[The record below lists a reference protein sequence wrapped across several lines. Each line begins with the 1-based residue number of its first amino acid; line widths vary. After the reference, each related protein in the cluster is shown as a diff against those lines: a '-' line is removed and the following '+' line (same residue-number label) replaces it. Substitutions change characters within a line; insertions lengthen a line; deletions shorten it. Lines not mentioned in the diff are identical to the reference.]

1 MAIEIMNAHSK
12 IYMSPAAGIPQTG
25 NGGTSDRITPPPPA
39 DTADTADNAV
49 VQLIPQEK
57 KPASEQA
64 TGSAE
69 QVSAMVEDLQ
79 ASLEILQ
86 QKNTRLNFLV
96 HEKTDRVM
104 VRITDQNTGDV
115 IREIPSEA
123 FLDMAAK
130 LQEMVG
136 LMFDAKI

>member
-1 MAIEIMNAHSK
+1 MAIEIMSAQSK
-12 IYMSPAAGIPQTG
+12 IHVPPAAGIAG
-25 NGGTSDRITPPPPA
+25 GGTSGTPVRLTPPPTGV
-39 DTADTADNAV
+39 DSGV
-49 VQLIPQEK
+49 VQLFSSEK
-57 KPASEQA
+57 KSGSDQA

-79 ASLEILQ
+79 ASLEMLQ
-86 QKNTRLNFLV
+86 QKNTQLNFSV

-104 VRITDQNTGDV
+104 VRITDQSTGDV
-115 IREIPSEA
+115 IREIPSEE

>member
-12 IYMSPAAGIPQTG
+12 IYMSPGAGISQTGG
-25 NGGTSDRITPPPPA
+25 NGGAPARFTPPPA
-39 DTADTADNAV
+39 DTADNGV
-49 VQLIPQEK
+49 VQLFSQEK
-57 KPASEQA
+57 KPASEQG

-79 ASLEILQ
+79 ASLQMLQ
-86 QKNTRLNFLV
+86 QKNTQLNFSV

-104 VRITDQNTGDV
+104 VQITDQSTGDL
-115 IREIPSEA
+115 IREIPSEE

-136 LMFDAKI
+136 LMFDAKM

>member
-1 MAIEIMNAHSK
+1 M
-12 IYMSPAAGIPQTG
+12 
-25 NGGTSDRITPPPPA
+25 
-39 DTADTADNAV
+39 
-49 VQLIPQEK
+49 QLFVQEK

-69 QVSAMVEDLQ
+69 QVAAMVEDLQ
-79 ASLEILQ
+79 ASLEMLQ
-86 QKNTRLNFLV
+86 QKNTRLNFSV
-96 HEKTDRVM
+96 HEKTDRIM

>member
-1 MAIEIMNAHSK
+1 MAIEIMNAQSK
-12 IYMSPAAGIPQTG
+12 IYMSPAAGISQTG
-25 NGGTSDRITPPPPA
+25 GNSGTPARITPPPA
-39 DTADTADNAV
+39 DTADNGV
-49 VQLIPQEK
+49 MQLFPQEK

-86 QKNTRLNFLV
+86 QKNTQLNFSV

-104 VRITDQNTGDV
+104 VQITDQSTGDV
-115 IREIPSEA
+115 IREIPSEE